1 MAGGSRVPASIVSST
16 PAWDVSG
23 DLVEQQDKQQ
33 QPSEFYVTS
42 VLILLSLKPAYERGQ
57 AHTGEAYLCTSQ
69 DQSGLSLLPTCLAFS
84 SWLPCGPW
92 RLLTQILGAR
102 PAPRR
107 ERVSAP
113 HHCFLFF
120 LFFRESLAPASHS
133 LFQPADFLER
143 LEETSFPFGLLPESK
158 LSMPFNVSHNF
169 WTWSPQDFFPCPLLR
184 GHIAVKADLPS
195 AL

>member
-1 MAGGSRVPASIVSST
+1 VAGGSRVPASIVSST

-102 PAPRR
+102 PASRR

-120 LFFRESLAPASHS
+120 LFFRESLAPASLSFSSSQQTSWKDWRRPVS
-133 LFQPADFLER
+133 LLVFFQSQSYLCLLMSAIIFGHGALR
-143 LEETSFPFGLLPESK
+143 ISFHVLF
-158 LSMPFNVSHNF
+158 
-169 WTWSPQDFFPCPLLR
+169 
-184 GHIAVKADLPS
+184 
-195 AL
+195 